1 MTTKNPLPKAAT
13 RDRLPGSSLSVM
25 DVLRRF
31 GTVIAFV
38 LIVVYFAGST
48 NGALISSGNIAA
60 ILNQAA
66 VVGTMA
72 LGLTVCLVLGQ
83 LDLSIGYVATLS
95 GLVVTGLQSQQGLSP
110 LVSIPVA
117 LAVAALI
124 GLVNGVVVTWLKVN
138 ALLATLAMGAIIGGV
153 ISWYTITPFTTGIAD
168 EFVAFGQTRW
178 GFLPA
183 PAVVLIATA
192 VVLWVFLQ
200 QTPTGRRMYALGGNP
215 EAARNAGVRIAR
227 LQIVAFVISGL
238 CSGIAGILLAAQL
251 GSGQPTGAVGLLL
264 GAFSAAF
271 LGASTWRD
279 GEFHIGGTILGVL
292 VIGVVFSGLALTDAQ
307 YYLKDIVTGAILILA
322 VGSANLLRVRSTR

>member
-1 MTTKNPLPKAAT
+1 MTTKNAMPKGAM
-13 RDRLPGSSLSVM
+13 RHRLPGSRLSVL

-95 GLVVTGLQSQQGLSP
+95 GLVVTGLQSQQGLPP

-168 EFVAFGQTRW
+168 DFVAFGQTRW

-238 CSGIAGILLAAQL
+238 CSGIAGILLSAQL